1 MKPYFCAAV
10 FLPVVALFTTPTLLS
25 SARAADMDNSSE
37 LSSASELDANNG
49 IFVANL
55 ALIHQDGSLN
65 HVAAR
70 QYGILNSLSVSQEG
84 NRNILSVTQAGD
96 ENSVVSRQLGDAN
109 LAGLIQMGYE
119 NSIYLQQIGVGN
131 KAGIAQNG
139 IQNSATVNE
148 IGYFHDV
155 SIYQSGNGLH
165 TAVTVKGASTRTVV
179 NQYD

>member
-10 FLPVVALFTTPTLLS
+10 LLPVVAVFMTPPLLT

-37 LSSASELDANNG
+37 LSGASELESGNG
-49 IFVANL
+49 IYVANL
-55 ALIHQDGSLN
+55 ALIHQDGNLN

-70 QYGILNSLSVSQEG
+70 QYGVLNSLSVSQEG
-84 NRNILSVTQAGD
+84 NRNILSVSQAGD
-96 ENSVVSRQLGDAN
+96 ENSIVSRQLGDAN
-109 LAGLIQMGYE
+109 LAALIQIGYE
-119 NSIYLQQIGVGN
+119 NAIYLEQVGFGN

-148 IGYFHDV
+148 IGFFHDV

-165 TAVTVKGASTRTVV
+165 TAVTVKGASTKTVV